1 MTAFIAAYIIA
12 FGIKLIE
19 KKSSRR
25 TRFNCCNLL
34 APAITFGLANLISP
48 GVIAVLKQIGSAI
61 SSVGNDNPYA
71 LAVILG
77 LVIPVTGMTP
87 LSSMVLT
94 SLLGLT
100 GIPMAIGALTCTG
113 VLIR

>member
-1 MTAFIAAYIIA
+1 MI
-12 FGIKLIE
+12 LI
-19 KKSSRR
+19 
-25 TRFNCCNLL
+25 
-34 APAITFGLANLISP
+34 APALVFGLATVISP
-48 GVIAVLKQIGSAI
+48 GVMAVLTQIGGAVT
-61 SSVGNDNPYA
+61 SVGDSNPYA
-71 LAVILG
+71 LAIILG

-113 VLIR
+113 SSFVNYVLQT

>member
-1 MTAFIAAYIIA
+1 M
-12 FGIKLIE
+12 
-19 KKSSRR
+19 
-25 TRFNCCNLL
+25 
-34 APAITFGLANLISP
+34 
-48 GVIAVLKQIGSAI
+48 AVLTQIGGAVT
-61 SSVGNDNPYA
+61 SVGDSNPYA
-71 LAVILG
+71 LAIILG

-113 VLIR
+113 SSFVNYDLADLILAEVNQKHSQYLLNH